1 MHYRIAVDPQLN
13 ISAAELAAAWNAGS
27 YAAGA
32 PAAVDDMAGQTFLSP
47 EITVALIT
55 AAVSIPTTV
64 IATFI
69 SDYLKQKYIDPDSPK
84 VTITTISTPAGEP
97 VWIVKQEEVK

>member
-1 MHYRIAVDPQLN
+1 MQYRIALDPKLN
-13 ISAAELAAAWNAGS
+13 ISATELAEAWNAGS
-27 YAAGA
+27 YADQA

-47 EITVALIT
+47 EITVVLLT
-55 AAVSIPTTV
+55 AAISIPTTV

-69 SDYLKQKYIDPDSPK
+69 SEYLKKKFIDREPPK
-84 VTITTISTPAGEP
+84 TTVTTISTPDGEP